1 MSRTDKT
8 RPVSIRMMD
17 RQDQKIGVH
26 EYHNHIKGYC
36 DLPERNAKDM
46 DAQYDV
52 IRKSSDLTLG
62 QSCHYGFAYKG
73 SNMCGCKMCTGQ
85 HYRKSERRG
94 KRHNSKASLK
104 KHTKEVNSQFALREE
119 ILAMEFEHIET
130 AVEAYV
136 AHLDDEMN
144 YLYPEPE
151 KAPSV
156 SW

>member
-8 RPVSIRMMD
+8 RPVSVRMMD
-17 RQDQKIGVH
+17 PQDQKIGVH
-26 EYHNHIKGYC
+26 EFHNHIKGYC

-46 DAQYDV
+46 DAQYDI

-94 KRHNSKASLK
+94 TRHNSKASLK
-104 KHTKEVNSQFALREE
+104 KHTKEVNSHLALMEE
-119 ILAMEFEHIET
+119 VNTLKEVYDFSGFDELADALDEDM
-130 AVEAYV
+130 AY
-136 AHLDDEMN
+136 LE
-144 YLYPEPE
+144 PEPA